1 MMTVRSCEYH
11 VFELFVFEHIF
22 GKQQSLL
29 SLSIHGLLT
38 SDSWFCFSRRRRFGT
53 IEQFCATNV
62 CRFPKIKT
70 ETSKTAS
77 LLLSVSKL

>member
-1 MMTVRSCEYH
+1 MTVRFCEYH

-38 SDSWFCFSRRRRFGT
+38 SDSWFCCSRRRSDSARSNNFARPMCVVSLRSR
-53 IEQFCATNV
+53 QRHQKQRLLATDKSN
-62 CRFPKIKT
+62 C
-70 ETSKTAS
+70 
-77 LLLSVSKL
+77 